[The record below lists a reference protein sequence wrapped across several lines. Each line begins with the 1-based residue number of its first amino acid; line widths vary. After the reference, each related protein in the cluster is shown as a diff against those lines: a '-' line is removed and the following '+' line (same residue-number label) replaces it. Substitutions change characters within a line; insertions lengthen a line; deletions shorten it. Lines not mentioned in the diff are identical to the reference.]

1 MDNIT
6 SLFNWS
12 FDMSSSTLQSSSTAW
27 KLQDAKAQFSA
38 VVENALRGVP
48 QHVTRRG
55 KQAVVVVSQQDFER
69 LQRGTSGKA
78 RAATN
83 LIEHLLAIPK
93 VPRRSGAA
101 GTGARAS
108 HARLNAEPR
117 EFDFS

>member
-1 MDNIT
+1 
-6 SLFNWS
+6 
-12 FDMSSSTLQSSSTAW
+12 MSTSTLQSSGTAW

-69 LQRGTSGKA
+69 LQRGTSG
-78 RAATN
+78 RAQTASN

-93 VPRRSGAA
+93 EAKEPQQPGA
-101 GTGARAS
+101 TGKRVRT
-108 HARLNAEPR
+108 HHERLNAQPR

>member
-1 MDNIT
+1 
-6 SLFNWS
+6 
-12 FDMSSSTLQSSSTAW
+12 MSSSTLQSSSTAW

-69 LQRGTSGKA
+69 LQRGTSGRA
-78 RAATN
+78 RTALN

-93 VPRRSGAA
+93 EPLQPGA
-101 GTGARAS
+101 TGKRVRTPQE
-108 HARLNAEPR
+108 RLNAEPR

>member
-1 MDNIT
+1 MPT
-6 SLFNWS
+6 
-12 FDMSSSTLQSSSTAW
+12 STLQSSSTAW

-55 KQAVVVVSQQDFER
+55 KQAVVVVSQQDFEL

-78 RAATN
+78 RTASN

-93 VPRRSGAA
+93 EAREAKEPRQRGA
-101 GTGARAS
+101 TGKRVRTL
-108 HARLNAEPR
+108 HERLNAEPR

>member
-1 MDNIT
+1 MP
-6 SLFNWS
+6 
-12 FDMSSSTLQSSSTAW
+12 SSTLQSSSTPW

-55 KQAVVVVSQQDFER
+55 KQAVVVVSQQDFEL
-69 LQRGTSGKA
+69 LQRGTSGTA
-78 RAATN
+78 RTASN

-93 VPRRSGAA
+93 EAKQPGAA
-101 GTGARAS
+101 RTGQ
-108 HARLNAEPR
+108 ARLSAEPR

>member
-1 MDNIT
+1 MP
-6 SLFNWS
+6 L
-12 FDMSSSTLQSSSTAW
+12 STLQSSATAW

-69 LQRGTSGKA
+69 LQRGTRGQA
-78 RAATN
+78 QTTPN

-93 VPRRSGAA
+93 EAKQPSAA
-101 GTGARAS
+101 GKRLRAS
-108 HARLNAEPR
+108 QIRLNAEPR
-117 EFDFS
+117 EIDFS